1 MAVLHQLYE
10 EAQVHTDTHSRTIRQ
25 QFSECDHWTSI
36 NSAIWKL
43 VRDADC
49 WSYLRYTESKSSWV
63 VSHKDDTH

>member
-43 VRDADC
+43 VRDAD
-49 WSYLRYTESKSSWV
+49 RWV
-63 VSHKDDTH
+63 LSQIYGIKIFMGGVPQG

>member
-10 EAQVHTDTHSRTIRQ
+10 EVQVHTDTHSRTIRQ

-36 NSAIWKL
+36 NSAIRKL

-49 WSYLRYTESKSSWV
+49 WVSSQIYGIKIFMGGV
-63 VSHKDDTH
+63 PRG